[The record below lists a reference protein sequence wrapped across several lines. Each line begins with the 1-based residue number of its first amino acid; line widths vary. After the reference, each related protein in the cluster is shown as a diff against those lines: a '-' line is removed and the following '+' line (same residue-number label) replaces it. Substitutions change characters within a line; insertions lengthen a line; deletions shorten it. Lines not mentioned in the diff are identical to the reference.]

1 MSHTR
6 CTRLAVTALAGV
18 ATGVTFVIT
27 GFGTPAYA
35 ASDLNFNINNYKEV
49 STTVDGTTVKYRAY
63 ENIPY
68 VTNPT
73 AKGTQTMSV
82 YVPEAYYH
90 NKTINGYSEKT
101 APIFFPNGVGGYMPG
116 DIQEP
121 TVRNGEANASL
132 AALAHGY
139 VVASPAVRGRTSTNE
154 NGEYIGKAP
163 AVIVDLKAAVKYLH
177 YNDKVMPGD
186 ANKII
191 SNGTS
196 AGGAVS
202 ALLGATGDNPAYD
215 SYLKALGA
223 APASDAIFAVS
234 AYCPITNLDNANSA
248 YEWSYGKLDSYT
260 GMNFGKQ
267 LPKAAM
273 GSAPS
278 ASATPS
284 TPGAPAT
291 KAPQGAPALPEAA
304 MGTNNAK
311 NNGGPGGPGG
321 DFHPTPGKPVT
332 FTAAD
337 HRLSNILA
345 AQFPAYVNSLQ
356 LKDEQGRPLTLN
368 EDGTGSFLN
377 YAKQFV
383 IQSANDALKAGT
395 DISQAKYLVYNS
407 DHSKV
412 IDVNWDAY
420 NKAVGRIKGIGAFD
434 SPTADTGENDEFG
447 TSTNAQ
453 RHFTDFMATYDNKYG
468 VADAN
473 TVRLMNPMD
482 FITDKQSK
490 VAPHWRIRYGEIDN
504 NTSPAIPLIL
514 ATKLRNEGYDVN
526 YYAPWNVGHRGD
538 YDLKE
543 LFAWI
548 DSIVK

>member
-1 MSHTR
+1 
-6 CTRLAVTALAGV
+6 
-18 ATGVTFVIT
+18 
-27 GFGTPAYA
+27 
-35 ASDLNFNINNYKEV
+35 
-49 STTVDGTTVKYRAY
+49 
-63 ENIPY
+63 
-68 VTNPT
+68 
-73 AKGTQTMSV
+73 
-82 YVPEAYYH
+82 
-90 NKTINGYSEKT
+90 
-101 APIFFPNGVGGYMPG
+101 
-116 DIQEP
+116 
-121 TVRNGEANASL
+121 
-132 AALAHGY
+132 
-139 VVASPAVRGRTSTNE
+139 
-154 NGEYIGKAP
+154 
-163 AVIVDLKAAVKYLH
+163 
-177 YNDKVMPGD
+177 
-186 ANKII
+186 
-191 SNGTS
+191 
-196 AGGAVS
+196 
-202 ALLGATGDNPAYD
+202 
-215 SYLKALGA
+215 
-223 APASDAIFAVS
+223 
-234 AYCPITNLDNANSA
+234 
-248 YEWSYGKLDSYT
+248 
-260 GMNFGKQ
+260 
-267 LPKAAM
+267 
-273 GSAPS
+273 
-278 ASATPS
+278 
-284 TPGAPAT
+284 
-291 KAPQGAPALPEAA
+291 

-447 TSTNAQ
+447 TSTNAP